1 MSGGMN
7 LPPPIDPA
15 RHALFIDFDGTLVD
29 LVDDPTRVAISPEA
43 AQRLGELQSECAGA
57 FAVVSGRRIADLD
70 HFLRPLRFAAAGVHG
85 LERRDRPGEPVV
97 PLAGPEGLE
106 PIRLALSAG
115 VVDEPRLRLEDKGTA
130 LVVHYRGFPELQEAA
145 VRLVSA
151 AVNEQP
157 GFAVMQGDHIVEV
170 HLAGMDKGKA
180 IEALMTHAPFQG
192 RVPIYLGDDTTDE
205 FGFYAVRKLGGV
217 SIKVGEGPTEAEF
230 RLASVD
236 SVHRWLGV
244 GRQEASGETEG
255 E

>member
-1 MSGGMN
+1 MN

-29 LVDDPTRVAISPEA
+29 LVDDPTKVAIPPEA
-43 AQRLGELQSECAGA
+43 VRRLQEIQAGCEGA

-70 HFLRPLRFAAAGVHG
+70 HFLQPLRFAAAGVHG
-85 LERRDRPGEPVV
+85 LERRDGPDLAIV
-97 PLAGPEGLE
+97 PLAGPEGLD
-106 PIRLALSAG
+106 PLRIALSAG
-115 VVDEPRLRLEDKGTA
+115 VVAEPRLRLEDKKTA
-130 LVVHYRGFPELQEAA
+130 LVVHYRGHPELEEAA
-145 VRLVSA
+145 IRLVSA
-151 AVNEQP
+151 AVDEQP
-157 GFAVMQGDHIVEV
+157 GFAVMKGDHIVEV

-180 IEALMTHAPFQG
+180 IEALMAHAPFQG
-192 RVPIYLGDDTTDE
+192 RMPIYVGDDTTDE

-244 GRQEASGETEG
+244 GRPGASGEEQG

>member
-1 MSGGMN
+1 MN

-29 LVDDPTRVAISPEA
+29 LVDDPSKVVLSPEA
-43 AQRLGELQSECAGA
+43 VRRLGEIQDACQGA
-57 FAVVSGRRIADLD
+57 FAVVSGRRIVDLD

-85 LERRDRPGEPVV
+85 LERRDGPGEPVV
-97 PLAGPEGLE
+97 PLAGPEGLD
-106 PIRLALSAG
+106 PLRVALSAG
-115 VVDEPRLRLEDKGTA
+115 VVEEPRLRLEDKKTA
-130 LVVHYRGFPELQEAA
+130 LVVHYRGHPELQEAA
-145 VRLVSA
+145 IRLVSA
-151 AVNEQP
+151 AVDEQL
-157 GFAVMQGDHIVEV
+157 GFAVMKGDNIVEV

-180 IEALMTHAPFQG
+180 IEALMAHAPFQG

-205 FGFYAVRKLGGV
+205 FGFYAVRKLGGISV
-217 SIKVGEGPTEAEF
+217 KVGEGATEAEY

-244 GRQEASGETEG
+244 GRPEASEEFEG

>member
-1 MSGGMN
+1 MN

-29 LVDDPTRVAISPEA
+29 LVDDPTGVVISPEA
-43 AQRLGELQSECAGA
+43 VERLGQLQAACAGA

-70 HFLRPLRFAAAGVHG
+70 HFLQPLQFAAAGVHG
-85 LERRDRPGEPVV
+85 LERRDQPGAPVV
-97 PLAGPEGLE
+97 PLAGPEGLD
-106 PIRLALSAG
+106 PIRVALAAG
-115 VVDEPRLRLEDKGTA
+115 VVAEPRLRLEDKKTA

-145 VRLVSA
+145 IRLVSA
-151 AVNEQP
+151 AVGEEP
-157 GFAVMQGDHIVEV
+157 GFAVMKGDNIVEV

-180 IEALMTHAPFQG
+180 IEALMAHAPFQG
-192 RVPIYLGDDTTDE
+192 RQPIYVGDDTTDE

-217 SIKVGEGPTEAEF
+217 SIKVGDGATEAEF

-244 GRQEASGETEG
+244 ARREASQQQGETQS
-255 E
+255 